1 MKKLGK
7 KVRLRVRSRND
18 GLVVKSEEKAS
29 KPLRHSALDA
39 ESQKTKVVWENE
51 EVRKKSEIAGQGEQ

>member
-1 MKKLGK
+1 MKTCIWSF
-7 KVRLRVRSRND
+7 R
-18 GLVVKSEEKAS
+18 AS
-29 KPLRHSALDA
+29 LCHSALDA